1 MTTPQHL
8 SDSALLA
15 LPQIVGDRKRGIP
28 ALLPISRSSWWSGV
42 REGKYPK
49 PVRISPRRV
58 AWRAS
63 DIAALLERL
72 GKGGCDA

>member
-8 SDSALLA
+8 SESALLR
-15 LPQIVGDRKRGIP
+15 LPQIVGDIKRGISP
-28 ALLPISRSSWWSGV
+28 LVPISRSGWWAGV
-42 REGKYPK
+42 KEGKFPK
-49 PVRISPRRV
+49 PVRISPRCV

-72 GKGGCDA
+72 TSGQGA